1 MVLPSVLV
9 MRPLIIAI
17 VRPTCRTVL
26 WIWIFVPRR
35 VSKGR
40 ADWESFRGKKVED
53 TRGRPWSGMGIRDKG
68 WGWGWNRMKRGG
80 AEGHFDEEVGRT
92 DRNSL

>member
-35 VSKGR
+35 VSKRR
-40 ADWESFRGKKVED
+40 ADWESFRGKKGED
-53 TRGRPWSGMGIRDKG
+53 TR
-68 WGWGWNRMKRGG
+68 
-80 AEGHFDEEVGRT
+80 E
-92 DRNSL
+92 